1 MSSGLAEMYPRLVGD
16 IGGTHARFGLIRAQ
30 GETISQIATLKCADY
45 AGPLEAINA
54 YLTTRGGIPPRHAA
68 MGIAN
73 PITGDELRLT
83 NNPWHFSIRALREAL
98 GLGELIF
105 VNDFTALALSLP
117 HLGASE
123 LRQVGGGQALV
134 GAAIGVI
141 GPGTGL
147 GVSGLVPSRGQYA
160 PIGGEGG
167 HVSLSPATEEEFAVT
182 AALLKEY
189 GHVSAERVLSG
200 PGLLSLHRA
209 LARVRG
215 LPEPE
220 RDAATIT
227 QLALADTDSLCADTL
242 AMFCA
247 LLGSTAGNL
256 ALTLGAQGGV
266 FIGGGIVPQL
276 GDYFDRS
283 DFRARFE
290 AKGRFAGYLSAI
302 PTWLITA
309 GNPALTGAAVA
320 LQQAL
325 DAATLSGKQ
334 T

>member
-1 MSSGLAEMYPRLVGD
+1 MFSGHAESHPRLVGD
-16 IGGTHARFGLIRAQ
+16 IGGTHARFGLITAP
-30 GETISQIATLKCADY
+30 GAAISQIVTLRCAEH
-45 AGPLEAINA
+45 AGPLEAIRS
-54 YLTTRGGIPPRHAA
+54 YLAAQGGIQPRHAA
-68 MGIAN
+68 IGIAN

-83 NNPWHFSIRALREAL
+83 NNPWQFSIRALREAL
-98 GLGELIF
+98 GLGELVF

-117 HLGASE
+117 HLDAAG
-123 LRQVGGGQALV
+123 LQQIGPGQALR

-147 GVSGLVPSRGQYA
+147 GVSGLVPVKGQYA

-167 HVSLSPATEEEFAVT
+167 HVSLAPYTDEEFAVT
-182 AALLKEY
+182 ALLLREY

-200 PGLLSLHRA
+200 PGLLTLHRA

-215 LPEPE
+215 LAEPQL
-220 RDAATIT
+220 DGATIT
-227 QLALADTDSLCADTL
+227 RQALDNSNALCADTL

-276 GDYFDRS
+276 GNYFARS

-290 AKGRFAGYLSAI
+290 AKGRFATYLATI
-302 PTWLITA
+302 PTWVITA

-325 DAATLSGKQ
+325 NENPPT
-334 T
+334 